1 MTGVQTCALPILAA
15 LRVVVEAL
23 GDRAALLGMLRDNP
37 AAAELLCAVLGT
49 SRLLGDLLAR
59 HPELVGAMADERGL
73 APGRS
78 RGELVAEACATV
90 ARHDDPARAWDALRR
105 FKRRELV
112 RVAVRDL
119 TARARPAG
127 GRAPEDVVAGVGVEL
142 AALAEACL
150 EAGLVVAAR
159 GVADAELVR
168 LAVLGMGKLGGAELN
183 YVSDV
188 DVLFCHE
195 PLAGVDGEVAA
206 RAAVRVVRALLSG
219 LGAVTPEGACFRVDA
234 NLRPEGRNGALS
246 RSLGSYGAY
255 WDRWAEP
262 WEFQALIKVRPV
274 AGDRGLGARFC
285 VAAAARTWPERLDA
299 DTIAAVRRM
308 KARVESERL
317 PAGTDLRLHLKLGPG
332 GLADVEW
339 TTQLL
344 QLRVGREQP
353 AVRVPGTLP
362 ALAALAEAGALDRR
376 EAEWLAD
383 AYRLCLRTRNVAY
396 LVAGRRVE
404 SLPTDPGAL
413 ERLARAMGE
422 PGRQR
427 LLESYRRVTRR
438 ARRVVM
444 ARFWDDPE

>member
-1 MTGVQTCALPILAA
+1 
-15 LRVVVEAL
+15 
-23 GDRAALLGMLRDNP
+23 
-37 AAAELLCAVLGT
+37 
-49 SRLLGDLLAR
+49 
-59 HPELVGAMADERGL
+59 
-73 APGRS
+73 
-78 RGELVAEACATV
+78 LVAEARATV
-90 ARHDDPARAWDALRR
+90 ARHDDPAGAWDALRR

-112 RVAVRDL
+112 RIAVRDL

-127 GRAPEDVVAGVGVEL
+127 GPGAGADAAPVGRAPEGVVAEVGAEL

-150 EAGLVVAAR
+150 EAGLSVAAR
-159 GVADAELVR
+159 GVADAGLVR

-195 PLAGVDGEVAA
+195 PVAGVDAEVAA
-206 RAAVRVVRALLSG
+206 RAAVRVVRELLLG

-234 NLRPEGRNGALS
+234 NLRPEGRNGVLS
-246 RSLGSYGAY
+246 RTLGSYAAY

-274 AGDRGLGARFC
+274 AGDGGLGARFC
-285 VAAAARTWPERLDA
+285 AAAAARTWPERLGA
-299 DTIAAVRRM
+299 DTVAAVRRM

-317 PAGTDLRLHLKLGPG
+317 PAGTDPRLHLKLGPG

-344 QLRVGREQP
+344 QLRFGRERP

-362 ALAALAEAGALDRR
+362 AIVALAEAGALGAR
-376 EAEWLAD
+376 EAAWLAE
-383 AYRLCLRTRNVAY
+383 AYRFCLRVRNAAY
-396 LVAGRRVE
+396 LVAGRPVE
-404 SLPTDPGAL
+404 SLPTDPGSL

-422 PGRQR
+422 PPPGRQR

-444 ARFWDDPE
+444 ARFWGDPE